1 MSSYKHFDP
10 KVIKKRRK
18 SRGKSGD
25 TQHELYI
32 LKTNRHLVAVL
43 YDKAEQRDISSI
55 STRPAGF
62 VHAETRTLDAVAIGK
77 QFAELCKSKNI
88 EKIYFNKMNYKFH
101 GLVKSVVESVRESGI
116 NI

>member
-10 KVIKKRRK
+10 KVAKKRKK
-18 SRGKSGD
+18 SRAKSGD

-32 LKTNRHLVAVL
+32 LKTNRHIVAVL
-43 YDKAEQRDISSI
+43 YDKVEQRDITSV

-62 VHAETRTLDAVAIGK
+62 VHAETRTHDAIVIGK
-77 QFAELCKSKNI
+77 QFAQLCKSQNI
-88 EKIYFNKMNYKFH
+88 EKIYYNKMNYKFH
-101 GLVKSVVESVRESGI
+101 GLVKTVVESIRESGI